1 MTTRRTALATTA
13 GAAAMA
19 LIAAGVLVGSAQAQP
34 VTSAT
39 GNGGGRAGTGTHAT
53 AGTHSGTGAQSGT
66 GMNAGTRSGHRNG
79 SGNAAATRGS
89 GGATTTAA
97 LAAQQ
102 TADLVAMV
110 EEEKLAGDVYATL
123 AAQYGDAELAR
134 IAAAEDKHAASL
146 RTLLTRYGIADP
158 TAGYVAGDFPT
169 ASFQA
174 LYDDLVARGSV
185 SRVAANVVGA
195 EIERMDVDDLT
206 QAITDASGHTDIQ
219 RVYTNLRNGS
229 QHHLT
234 AFTS

>member
-34 VTSAT
+34 VNAAA
-39 GNGGGRAGTGTHAT
+39 GNGNGNGNGRAGTGTHAT
-53 AGTHSGTGAQSGT
+53 AGTHSGTG
-66 GMNAGTRSGHRNG
+66 MNAGTRSGSRNG
-79 SGNAAATRGS
+79 SGNAGATRGS
-89 GGATTTAA
+89 GGATATAA
-97 LAAQQ
+97 LTTQQ
-102 TADLVAMV
+102 TADLLAMV

-158 TAGYVAGDFPT
+158 TVGYAAGDFPT
-169 ASFQA
+169 ASFQT

-185 SRVAANVVGA
+185 SLVAADVVGA
-195 EIERMDVDDLT
+195 EIERMDIDDLT
-206 QAITDASGHTDIQ
+206 RAITDAGGHADVQ